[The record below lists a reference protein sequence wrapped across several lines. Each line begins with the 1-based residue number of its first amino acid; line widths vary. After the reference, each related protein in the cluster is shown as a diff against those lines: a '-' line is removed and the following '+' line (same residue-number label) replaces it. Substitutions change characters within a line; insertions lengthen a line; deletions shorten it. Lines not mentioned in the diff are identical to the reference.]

1 MSSLHAPE
9 SSEKKDELSD
19 VKTGLQE
26 FNRSIQ

>member
-19 VKTGLQE
+19 VKAGLME
-26 FNRSIQ
+26 FNKSI